1 MGSRTW
7 VKIYC
12 AKWLEGTIREESL
25 LVRAV
30 FIDLLALAG
39 SGSYGD
45 SGEIKL
51 PNEVG
56 LSDKQLKTI
65 LQLTRQQ
72 WVAAR
77 VALEKADRIRIN
89 SSGVIIITNWGRYQS
104 EYERQKPYRSNQ
116 KLQPKVTTKSYT
128 GDRDRDNKENK
139 VTTGKTWKSV
149 N

>member
-1 MGSRTW
+1 MGGRTW
-7 VKIYC
+7 VKVYC
-12 AKWLEGTIREESL
+12 DKWLEGTIRQESP

-51 PNEVG
+51 PNGVG

-77 VALEKADRIRIN
+77 LALQKSDRIRIN
-89 SSGVIIITNWGRYQS
+89 SMGVITISNWGRYQS

-116 KLQPKVTTKSYT
+116 KLQLKVTTESYT
-128 GDRDRDNKENK
+128 GDRDRDRDKK
-139 VTTGKTWKSV
+139 VTTGKSWKVV

>member
-7 VKIYC
+7 VKLYC
-12 AKWLEGTIREESL
+12 SKWLEGTIRHETP

-39 SGSYGD
+39 SGVYGD

-51 PNEVG
+51 PNGVG

-65 LQLTRQQ
+65 LRLTNQQ

-77 VALEKADRIRIN
+77 LQLQKTDRIRIN
-89 SSGVIIITNWGRYQS
+89 TGGVISISNWHRYQS
-104 EYERQKPYRSNQ
+104 EYERQKPYRSNL
-116 KLQPKVTTKSYT
+116 KLQPKVTQEIE
-128 GDRDRDNKENK
+128 KEI
-139 VTTGKTWKSV
+139 
-149 N
+149 